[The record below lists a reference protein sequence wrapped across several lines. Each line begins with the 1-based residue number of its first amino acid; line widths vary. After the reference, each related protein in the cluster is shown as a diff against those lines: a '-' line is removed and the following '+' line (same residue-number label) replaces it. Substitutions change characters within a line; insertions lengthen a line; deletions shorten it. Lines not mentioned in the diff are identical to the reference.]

1 MNVKIVVWAGIIVLA
16 LSTLFP
22 HYGITAANVD
32 AYCTAK
38 GGTWEHFRSGATT
51 ACIKWRPGPS
61 AGCPICPSGGRI
73 YVWWDKETGR
83 IQLND

>member
-32 AYCTAK
+32 AYCTA
-38 GGTWEHFRSGATT
+38 RA
-51 ACIKWRPGPS
+51 APGSTS
-61 AGCPICPSGGRI
+61 AL
-73 YVWWDKETGR
+73 K
-83 IQLND
+83 Q